1 MGYNVVDINS
11 TKILWEDFYK
21 LLIIGFDNEIKKKL
35 NLQKEKNFNNINL
48 LNDLKEKNLITT
60 INEVDIIDLE
70 KYNMPPYI
78 IANKNKINKNL
89 NHCKYCEFNKLCN
102 SEAIN
107 YEILEEDIYGS

>member
-1 MGYNVVDINS
+1 MKSN
-11 TKILWEDFYK
+11 TQK
-21 LLIIGFDNEIKKKL
+21 

-89 NHCKYCEFNKLCN
+89 MDLSFIIQSKAKYNFYK
-102 SEAIN
+102 
-107 YEILEEDIYGS
+107 